1 MAKAERGTKR
11 QCLKCGTKF
20 YDLNADPIVCP
31 SCGAP
36 LVLSQP
42 VAAVERNVSA
52 ARANDN
58 DEVETDEAAV
68 AAGAEIISFED
79 AEAED
84 VGDDDDDVL
93 SDVDDVD
100 DVDDIGGEVDNSFIE
115 DDDDD
120 DDDELGI
127 SVERHGEDE

>member
-31 SCGAP
+31 ACGAP
-36 LVLSQP
+36 FLLEVP
-42 VAAVERNVSA
+42 VPPTSVSK
-52 ARANDN
+52 RTDDKET
-58 DEVETDEAAV
+58 DEVETDEAAL
-68 AAGAEIISFED
+68 AAGAEIVSFED
-79 AEAED
+79 AEED
-84 VGDDDDDVL
+84 SDNDEDDVL

-127 SVERHGEDE
+127 SVDRRNDDDE